1 MPGTERQIHMKRHS
15 SRILPAAFAASLVL
29 AACGGGTDDTAT
41 PGTDGP
47 VTSVA
52 AAGLLPP
59 RPIEIASGGV
69 GGAAGVGNLAAASG
83 EEASDQRMSDMA
95 MPYFI
100 ADYVVG
106 EGMPALPT
114 NDIGYVFQTGSAVTS
129 EQVAALAT
137 TFGAAGE
144 PVRVDDGYSV
154 YWRVGPE
161 DGTAPTLWVYEDAQL
176 SWNFNSA
183 WADQRGSVGCA
194 VAEPAMVDPDEGTDV
209 VADTIVEGDDAETSD
224 VVVTDSVVVDPDAV
238 GCDEPAP
245 PEGVPTAAEAEQRA
259 RDLVA
264 ATGADPAAYQFETY
278 ADEWYAS
285 VSAVRRL
292 DGLFDAGRFDF
303 GFGAEGVMQYAGG
316 QLAEPQRVGPYPLVG
331 LDEAVARLSDQNS
344 MWFGGGYA
352 RGGVAVMDDMAVG
365 VAESAVD
372 ASGAGEATELLPP
385 ETMPVEDLPVDSV
398 PPEDFP
404 EPEAVTVTLVD
415 VEADVWWAWDAEGSV
430 WLLPAYRFID
440 TDGGWHV
447 VPAVTDEFMIQVD
460 PPVVID
466 EPLPAPEPLP
476 ATSEPVVGAPTPA
489 PDAPP
494 TTTADFVT
502 TDFDDLVGLPLDE
515 FTKLAEARGAETRVV
530 VRDGEGLDTT
540 DDFNPA
546 RVNVDVDT
554 VDGVETVGSISSIG

>member
-1 MPGTERQIHMKRHS
+1 MKRHS

-29 AACGGGTDDTAT
+29 AACGGDTDSTAT

-47 VTSVA
+47 APSVVDD
-52 AAGLLPP
+52 GLIPP

-69 GGAAGVGNLAAASG
+69 GGSDANLGAATAEV
-83 EEASDQRMSDMA
+83 ASDSRVSDMA

-106 EGMPALPT
+106 EGMPALPP
-114 NDIGYVFQTGSAVTS
+114 NDIGYVFQTGAAATAA
-129 EQVAALAT
+129 QVAALAAT
-137 TFGAAGE
+137 LGAQGE
-144 PVRVDDGYSV
+144 PVRIDDGYSV

-161 DGTAPTLWVYEDAQL
+161 DGTAPTFWLYEDAQL

-183 WADQRGSVGCA
+183 WADQRASVGCA
-194 VAEPAMVDPDEGTDV
+194 VAEPAMVDPAEGTDV
-209 VADTIVEGDDAETSD
+209 VDDSAVDGSD
-224 VVVTDSVVVDPDAV
+224 VAVTDTVVVDTVVVDTEV
-238 GCDEPAP
+238 IGCEEPTP

-264 ATGADPAAYQFETY
+264 STGADPAAYQFETY

-285 VSAVRRL
+285 VSAVRRV

-303 GFGAEGVMQYAGG
+303 GFGAEGVMQYASG

-331 LDEAVARLSDQNS
+331 LDEAVARLADQNS

-352 RGGVAVMDDMAVG
+352 RGGVAIMEDVPVG

-372 ASGAGEATELLPP
+372 ESAAGEATEPLPP
-385 ETMPVEDLPVDSV
+385 ETMPVEDLPVD
-398 PPEDFP
+398 PMLPEEFP

-415 VEADVWWAWDAEGSV
+415 VEADVWWAWDADGSI

-447 VPAVTDEFMIQVD
+447 VPAVTDEFMIQAEPTVD
-460 PPVVID
+460 G
-466 EPLPAPEPLP
+466 PLPIPEPLP
-476 ATSEPVVGAPTPA
+476 APA

-494 TTTADFVT
+494 ATTANFVT

-515 FTKLAEARGAETRVV
+515 FTDLAKRRGAETRVV
-530 VRDGEGLDTT
+530 VLDGEGLDTT

-546 RVNVDVDT
+546 RVNVDVET
-554 VDGVETVGSISSIG
+554 IVDVETVGSISSIG